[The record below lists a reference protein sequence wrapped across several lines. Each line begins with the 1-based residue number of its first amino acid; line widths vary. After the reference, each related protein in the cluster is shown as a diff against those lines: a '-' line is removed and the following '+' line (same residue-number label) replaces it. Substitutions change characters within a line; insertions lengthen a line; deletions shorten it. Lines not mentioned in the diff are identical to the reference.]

1 MNFVEMF
8 YENYSCFLNEVNY
21 KVVAVGD
28 VRDKVDILIND
39 NVSFELVGDSN
50 LKVVVERKISFNP
63 NIVYEIRVSFGAIL
77 TFRDG
82 NNKLDNIDFEK
93 EFITDANGSIII
105 QGLLSRISLQIAQIT
120 SSYGQ
125 NPLVTPPNLMN

>member
-1 MNFVEMF
+1 MMNFVEMF

-63 NIVYEIRVSFGAIL
+63 RRYS
-77 TFRDG
+77 
-82 NNKLDNIDFEK
+82 K
-93 EFITDANGSIII
+93 
-105 QGLLSRISLQIAQIT
+105 
-120 SSYGQ
+120 SS
-125 NPLVTPPNLMN
+125 